1 MNHPLRGM
9 AITTAILSHLSGA
22 TVVGILLG
30 RWLDSYF
37 QTSPL
42 LLLVGLFLGL
52 AAGVYGTIKLVTKFL
67 GDDAS

>member
-1 MNHPLRGM
+1 MKHPLRGM

-22 TVVGILLG
+22 TIVGIFLG
-30 RWLDSYF
+30 RWLDGYF

-42 LLLVGLFLGL
+42 FLLVGLFLGL
-52 AAGVYGTIKLVTKFL
+52 AAGVYGTITLVNKLL

>member
-1 MNHPLRGM
+1 MKHPLRGM

-22 TVVGILLG
+22 TIVGIFLG

-42 LLLVGLFLGL
+42 FLLIGLFLGL
-52 AAGVYGTIKLVTKFL
+52 AAGVYGTITLVNKFL